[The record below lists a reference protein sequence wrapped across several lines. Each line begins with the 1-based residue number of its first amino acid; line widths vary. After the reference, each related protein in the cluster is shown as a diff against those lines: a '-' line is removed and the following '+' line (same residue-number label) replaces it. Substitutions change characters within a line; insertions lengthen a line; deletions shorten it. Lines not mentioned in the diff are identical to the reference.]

1 MRYYL
6 HMKKILFIICFL
18 ITGVLASAQV
28 GMGKWRMHI
37 SPYEAI
43 DVAQGNNAIY
53 TILSRGLLEYDL
65 EAGEKSVWTAAN
77 YLSDV
82 APTAIA
88 FDQNTSSLLI
98 GYETGNL
105 DIIQNET
112 VFNLPA
118 IVQASVNGVKK
129 INNIIC
135 HDGDAYLATGVGIV
149 VINLAKKEVR
159 DTYNTSS
166 INEVVLDLAIH
177 QDSLFALT
185 SSKLRV
191 GALSNQ
197 FLADPGQWSVVSSV
211 PDYSADGS
219 YNSLCAF
226 GGELMI
232 GYNDQDYSSDTL
244 FQYSNGQPAVF
255 LQDIELNGLSTSS
268 NELLVAVAGDVKIFD
283 QNFSQSLSIYQYQH
297 GSFPDPKNALKY
309 EGEYYIADAASGL
322 VKAPNA
328 FSSEQLIFEGPRFND
343 AYRADWANGKL
354 AIAGGGLNGTGP
366 SFSTRGG
373 AYFQDEEWTA
383 IYESNQ
389 SILQGT
395 DIWDFISVSVNPS
408 NEEEVAFGTYSVMPV
423 IEANGGTVTDT
434 FAYMNSLLEPVP
446 GGTNWGYITDVNY
459 DEEGNLW
466 VANAETEQPLKV
478 KAAGG
483 AWYSFDLGNS
493 VKNKL
498 TRRIVIDNN
507 DVKWMGVDGAGVVA
521 FDHGENIDD
530 ASDDRYRV
538 LNTGA
543 NSGALPTSTVEAIEV
558 DFDNNI
564 WVGTPEGMR
573 VLYNS
578 ANVFDASPGEY
589 NFQKLLIEFGENVEI
604 VLGTTHITD
613 IEIDGANRKWIG
625 TASSG
630 VFLLSADGLEVVR
643 NFTTEDSP
651 LLSNGILDIAI
662 DQNSGE
668 VFFVTNE
675 GLISYRSDASQG
687 DINYTNVKVFPN
699 PVHPNYFGPIT
710 IQGIAFNSDVKITDV
725 AGNLVYQ
732 TTSNGG
738 TATWN
743 GKTLDGQRAAT
754 GVYLI
759 WTSIDDPD
767 TKGRKVGKVVF
778 IN

>member
-1 MRYYL
+1 
-6 HMKKILFIICFL
+6 MKIFL
-18 ITGVLASAQV
+18 ATTVFLMTTVFSFSQV
-28 GMGKWRMHI
+28 EMGKWRMHI
-37 SPYEAI
+37 SPYQAI

-53 TILSRGLLEYDL
+53 TILSRGLMEYDL
-65 EAGEKSVWTAAN
+65 DAGEKTIWTAAN

-82 APTAIA
+82 SPSAIA
-88 FDQNTSSLLI
+88 FDDGSQSLLI

-105 DIIQNET
+105 DIIQNER
-112 VFNLPA
+112 VINIPA
-118 IVQASVNGVKK
+118 IVQSTVNGVKS
-129 INNIIC
+129 IENIIC
-135 HDGDAYLATGVGIV
+135 HEGNAYLATGVGIV
-149 VINLAKKEVR
+149 VINLAKQEVR

-166 INEVVLDLAIH
+166 PNELIIDIAIH

-185 SSKLRV
+185 KGNLRV

-197 FLADPGQWSVVSSV
+197 FLADPGQWNVVNTI
-211 PDYSADGS
+211 PDYSSNGG
-219 YNSLCAF
+219 YNSMVSF
-226 GGELMI
+226 GGSLII
-232 GYNDQDYSSDTL
+232 GYNNDGYNTDSL
-244 FQYSNGQPAVF
+244 FQYINGQPQVMIE
-255 LQDIELNGLSTSS
+255 DIEIIGLSTYK
-268 NELLVAVAGDVKIFD
+268 NDLMICTAGNLAVYDDNLTQKASIF
-283 QNFSQSLSIYQYQH
+283 QYQH
-297 GSFPDPKNALKY
+297 GTFPEPKNALFH
-309 EGEYYIADAASGL
+309 EGKYYIADGRSGL
-322 VKAPNA
+322 VEATDA
-328 FSSEQLIFEGPRFND
+328 FNSNQIIFEGPENND
-343 AYRADWANGKL
+343 AYRADWQGGKL
-354 AIAGGGLNGTGP
+354 AVAGGGLNGTGP
-366 SFSTRGG
+366 SFSRKGG
-373 AYFQDEEWTA
+373 YYFENEEWTS
-383 IYESNQ
+383 INPSNQ
-389 SILQGT
+389 TIIQGVN
-395 DIWDFISVSVNPS
+395 IWDYVSVSVNPS
-408 NEEEVAFGTYSVMPV
+408 NPEDVAFGTYSEIPL
-423 IEANGGTVTDT
+423 ITLESNSISDT
-434 FAYMNSLLEPVP
+434 FGYSNSLLESSP
-446 GGTNWGYITDVNY
+446 GSTGWGYVTDLQY
-459 DEEGNLW
+459 DDENNLW
-466 VANAETEQPLKV
+466 VANAYGDQPLKV
-478 KAAGG
+478 RSSDGS
-483 AWYSFDLGNS
+483 WFSFDLGNS
-493 VKNKL
+493 PKTKL

-507 DVKWMGVDGAGVVA
+507 GVKWMGVDGAGVVA

-538 LNTGA
+538 LNTGE

-578 ANVFDASPGEY
+578 NNVFDANSGEY

-630 VFLLSADGLEVVR
+630 VFLLSADGLEVER
-643 NFTTEDSP
+643 TFTTEDSP
-651 LLSNGILDIAI
+651 LLSNNILDIAI
-662 DQNSGE
+662 DQNNGE

-687 DINYTNVKVFPN
+687 DLEYTNVNVFPN
-699 PVHPNYFGPIT
+699 PVHPNYYGPIT
-710 IQGIAFNSDVKITDV
+710 IQGIAFNSDVKITDI

-743 GKTLDGQRAAT
+743 GNTLQGQRAAT

-759 WTSIDDPD
+759 WTSIDDPE